1 MDEHDVVIVGARC
14 AGSPLATMLAKA
26 DVDVCVVDQARF
38 PSDTLSTHIV
48 QAHGVAILERLGL
61 RDTLLDL
68 GATEIEQF
76 TLINDDVRIDGGPGA
91 ADLPPLCVR
100 RVTLDDVLVKAA
112 GAAGADVRTRTRVTG
127 LVRDDGRV
135 AGVETPD
142 GPIRGRLVVGADGM
156 RSNVAEWVGAREYH
170 VTPGGRMMAVAYFEG
185 VTDMAGHLRIGRVG
199 DNAFIAAPAD
209 GGQYMVGV
217 GISLSE
223 KAAFADDREA
233 SFDRGLRAWPE
244 LAAVVA
250 GSTRVGP
257 IKMITEW
264 HSFFREAAGPGW
276 VLLGDAGHFK
286 DFTPGQGISDA
297 LRQTDHLVPA
307 VVAGLDGDLD
317 AVLDSGLRR
326 WWAWRDDDA
335 WDMYWFA
342 ADMGSPGGSTPVET
356 RVLRN
361 ISKRPDG
368 AGELF
373 KVFDHQIPPSE
384 LLTTRRLLLASLR
397 ALVDRPSQIG
407 ATLREVVRSGKEQV
421 RRERARPPKAE
432 PLRLPA
438 SVRPDAAD
446 AA

>member
-14 AGSPLATMLAKA
+14 AGSPLAMMLANA
-26 DVDVCVVDQARF
+26 GLDVCVVDQARF
-38 PSDTLSTHIV
+38 PSDTLSTHII
-48 QAHGVAILERLGL
+48 QAHGSAILERLGV
-61 RDTLLDL
+61 RRTLLDL
-68 GATEIEQF
+68 GATEIERF
-76 TLINDDVRIDGGPGA
+76 TLINDDVRIDGGPGP
-91 ADLPPLCVR
+91 DDVPPLCVR
-100 RVTLDDVLVKAA
+100 RVTLDDVLIQAAEGA
-112 GAAGADVRTRTRVTG
+112 GAEVRTRTRVTG
-127 LVRDDGRV
+127 LTQDEGRV
-135 AGVETPD
+135 VGVETGD
-142 GPIRGRLVVGADGM
+142 GPIRARLVVGADGM
-156 RSNVAEWVGAREYH
+156 RSNVAEWAGAEEYH
-170 VTPGGRMMAVAYFEG
+170 VVPGGRMMAVAYFEG

-223 KAAFADDREA
+223 TATFTADREA

-244 LAAVVA
+244 LADLIA

-276 VLLGDAGHFK
+276 ALLGDAGHFK

-297 LRQTDHLVPA
+297 FRQAEHLAPA
-307 VVAGLDGDLD
+307 IIAGLGSDMDGE
-317 AVLDSGLRR
+317 LRH
-326 WWAWRDDDA
+326 WWAWRDADA

-342 ADMGSPGGSTPVET
+342 ADLGSPGGSTPLET

-361 ISKRPDG
+361 VSRRPDG
-368 AGELF
+368 ALELF

-384 LLTTRRLLLASLR
+384 LFTRPRLLLASLQS
-397 ALVDRPSQIG
+397 LVDRPGQIG
-407 ATLREVVRSGKEQV
+407 PTLREVVAAAKEER
-421 RRERARPPKAE
+421 RRERARPSSTE

-438 SVRPDAAD
+438 RIGAA
-446 AA
+446 